1 MVTPNTIINVY
12 FQVLFDKTITICNMI
27 LKIEQN
33 DNGTLKTSRCA
44 SYNAIKTLYDNH
56 QSIYQN
62 SSRFID
68 VSTLLSIGLSGS
80 INRIS
85 IVLSLKSL
93 ISFIKAEKSSKYG

>member
-1 MVTPNTIINVY
+1 
-12 FQVLFDKTITICNMI
+12 MI

-33 DNGTLKTSRCA
+33 DNCALKTSRRA
-44 SYNAIKTLYDNH
+44 SYNATKTSYDNH

-62 SSRFID
+62 SSIFID
-68 VSTLLSIGLSGS
+68 APTLLSIGLSGS

-93 ISFIKAEKSSKYG
+93 ISFIKTEKSSKYG

>member
-1 MVTPNTIINVY
+1 
-12 FQVLFDKTITICNMI
+12 MI
-27 LKIEQN
+27 LKTEQN
-33 DNGTLKTSRCA
+33 DNFTLKTSRRA
-44 SYNAIKTLYDNH
+44 SYNVIKTSYDNH

-85 IVLSLKSL
+85 IVLRLKSL
-93 ISFIKAEKSSKYG
+93 ISFIKTEKSSKYG